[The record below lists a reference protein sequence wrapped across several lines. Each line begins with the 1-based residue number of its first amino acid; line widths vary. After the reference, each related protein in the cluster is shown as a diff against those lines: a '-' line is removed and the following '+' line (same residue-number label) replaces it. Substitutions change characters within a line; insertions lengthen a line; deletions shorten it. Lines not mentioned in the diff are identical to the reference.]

1 MKIDALHALEDLV
14 RIYDSSAKMVFREA
28 TDNALDILA
37 TEIDIKIGKDSNGKY
52 WISFEDNGSGMDK
65 KTFDSYHVIARS
77 TKTYGKGIGFAGVGA
92 KVYLAVGDF
101 VRIFTETC
109 CGNESW
115 SSEMYRKGNDLMHST
130 PKKSS
135 RKKNGTYYKVLIN
148 YTDYLE
154 LQQSLEDWVRV
165 FCNNAL
171 LDGIKISVNDK
182 SVKPWIPETSK
193 TKSYIVM
200 TENKKFPCKLHL
212 CKNDLPKSKRNI
224 EYHINN
230 HFVKGRRA
238 DYYDQVKPE
247 FRNKWFVSVE
257 ASEIA
262 DYLKTDKS
270 GFRGGW
276 WKYGDAIEK
285 KIFKELQKLG
295 LISTQTKKAAAP
307 QSLEKAFEKLL
318 KGKFAFLN
326 PNSLIG
332 GLIGTKRPGP
342 TCGQNPR
349 LPSKPSSKSP
359 RPGTSKTGFSVVIS
373 YRSND
378 NREGFLDP
386 GQHVVVINSGH
397 ALYISTGQ
405 DKNFWRYHC
414 AKVVIW
420 VLLEEYNK
428 KNPISISK
436 FVTTQSEFMDAV
448 RTEVKDWKL

>member
-154 LQQSLEDWVRV
+154 LQQSLEDWVLM

-171 LDGIKISVNDK
+171 LNGIKISVNGK
-182 SVKPWIPETSK
+182 SIKPWIPETSK
-193 TKSYIVM
+193 TKSYIV
-200 TENKKFPCKLHL
+200 TAENKKFSCKLHL
-212 CKNDLPKSKRNI
+212 CKNDLPNSKHNI

-230 HFVKGRRA
+230 HFVKGRNS

-247 FRNKWFVSVE
+247 FKKKWFVSVE

-262 DYLKTDKS
+262 DFLKTDKS

-285 KIFKELQKLG
+285 EIFKELQKLG

-307 QSLEKAFEKLL
+307 KSLAAAFDKLL

-332 GLIGTKRPGP
+332 GIVKPKRSGP
-342 TCGQNPR
+342 ITRGSRSPPR
-349 LPSKPSSKSP
+349 SGPKSSK
-359 RPGTSKTGFSVVIS
+359 PGTSKSGFSCAIL
-373 YRSND
+373 YRPND
-378 NREGFLDP
+378 KKEGFLDP
-386 GQHVVVINSGH
+386 GTHEPVINSGH
-397 ALYISTGQ
+397 PLAISTGQ
-405 DKNFWRYHC
+405 DKKAWQYHC
-414 AKVVIW
+414 AKVIVMI
-420 VLLEEYNK
+420 LLKEYDK
-428 KNPISISK
+428 KNPISISD
-436 FVTTQSEFMDAV
+436 FITIQSEFMDAV
-448 RTEVKDWKL
+448 RAEVKDWKL

>member
-1 MKIDALHALEDLV
+1 
-14 RIYDSSAKMVFREA
+14 
-28 TDNALDILA
+28 
-37 TEIDIKIGKDSNGKY
+37 
-52 WISFEDNGSGMDK
+52 
-65 KTFDSYHVIARS
+65 
-77 TKTYGKGIGFAGVGA
+77 
-92 KVYLAVGDF
+92 
-101 VRIFTETC
+101 
-109 CGNESW
+109 W

-154 LQQSLEDWVRV
+154 LQQSLEDWVRM

-171 LDGIKISVNDK
+171 LNGIKISVNGK
-182 SVKPWIPETSK
+182 SVKPWMPKTSK
-193 TKSYIVM
+193 TKCYVVNAM
-200 TENKKFPCKLHL
+200 GKKFPYKLYL

-230 HFVKGRRA
+230 HFVKGRYS

-247 FRNKWFVSVE
+247 FRDKWFVSIE

-276 WKYGDAIEK
+276 WKYGLAVERE
-285 KIFKELQKLG
+285 IFKELQKLG
-295 LISTQTKKAAAP
+295 LISTQTKKTAAP
-307 QSLEKAFEKLL
+307 QSLAKAFEKLL

-332 GLIGTKRPGP
+332 GIVKPKRPGP
-342 TCGQNPR
+342 IIRGSRSSPR
-349 LPSKPSSKSP
+349 SGTKSS
-359 RPGTSKTGFSVVIS
+359 RPGTSKSGFSVVIS
-373 YRSND
+373 YRPND
-378 NREGFLDP
+378 KREGFLDP
-386 GQHVVVINSGH
+386 GNHQLVINSGH
-397 ALYISTGQ
+397 ALAISTGQ
-405 DKNFWRYHC
+405 DKKAWSYHC
-414 AKVVIW
+414 AKVAVN

-428 KNPISISK
+428 NNPITIPK

-448 RTEVKDWKL
+448 RAEVKDWKL